1 MPVLVDTNVLVDLA
15 VSDPEWVEWS
25 RTALGQAFYRGLV
38 INPIVFSE
46 FSVRYETYDAAMD
59 ALDLEEFQ
67 RENLPWEAAFAAGQA
82 FRLYRMR
89 GGRRDK
95 VLPDFLIGAHAAV
108 RGYSVLTR
116 DPAGYRTYFPGV
128 EIIAPDTHP

>member
-1 MPVLVDTNVLVDLA
+1 MPVLVDTNVLVDVA
-15 VSDPEWVEWS
+15 VGDPSWADWS
-25 RTALGQAFYRGLV
+25 RTALTQAFERGLV

-46 FSVRYETYDAAMD
+46 FSVRYETYDAAIQ
-59 ALDLEEFQ
+59 ALDLDEFQ
-67 RENLPWEAAFAAGQA
+67 RENLPWEAAYAAGQA

-89 GGRRDK
+89 GGRREK

-116 DPAGYRTYFPGV
+116 DPQGYRTYFPDV
-128 EIIAPDTHP
+128 EVIAPDTHP

>member
-1 MPVLVDTNVLVDLA
+1 MRVLVDTNVLVDVA
-15 VSDPEWVEWS
+15 VSDPEWAQWS
-25 RTALGQAFYRGLV
+25 RTALMQAFERGLV

-59 ALDLEEFQ
+59 ALDFEEFQ
-67 RENLPWEAAFAAGQA
+67 RENLPWEAAYAAGQA
-82 FRLYRMR
+82 FRLYRLR
-89 GGRRDK
+89 GGEREK

-116 DPAGYRTYFPGV
+116 DPRGYRTYFPGV
-128 EIIAPDTHP
+128 DLIAPDTHS